1 MSMCYITCRII
12 DACLRENVFGILNN
26 ALAVETPAQIH
37 EGPDVICLLL
47 RIGQRDLLLP
57 VRTTRY
63 MQFWRGISDYW
74 FEKQLDKWEKRSG
87 YTNWLALLGA
97 DEDEDTRK
105 ALRDYSQEV
114 DTAVLHRQ
122 YCHQAYQDQI
132 EHLGQKV
139 TDISQW
145 QHRMLFG
152 EQVAAFQDHP
162 YYPTARAKSGFDEL
176 ALRLYAPEFAPS
188 FQLRWLAVRRTD
200 VTQTSQVPACWPSF
214 FETGLPADL
223 AVSHQLLPVHPL
235 TWDALTN
242 LPLSIVRAPN
252 AALTVRPT
260 LSVRTVMVENAPQ
273 VHIKLPLT
281 MRSLGNKNVRL
292 IKASTLYDGHRFSRL
307 LMAIEG
313 QDPALNGRYQ
323 HCDEQHGAHI
333 GEEKQL
339 AYIVRRYPQSVCENI
354 TSSLVPV
361 AALASEMP
369 DGRLY
374 LQHLIDAFYDGNVD
388 AWLKEYLDLM
398 IGVHLRLW
406 LVYGIAL
413 EANQQNAVLV
423 FDCEQALTL
432 LMKDNDAARL
442 WPARFCRA
450 MPGCSDD
457 ITKFIDGRILVDDEL
472 ALAQMFTTITL
483 QLNIAAILE
492 AMIEK
497 SLTSREEVY
506 GTLQTIITRS
516 LNKLAEEGVEV
527 AYAEQHLLE
536 SELLYVKYLLS
547 AGSLM
552 TKQRSGAADINKFY
566 GLSAPNFLRV
576 T

>member
-1 MSMCYITCRII
+1 MCYITCRII
-12 DACLRENVFGILNN
+12 DACLRENVFGLLDN
-26 ALAVETPAQIH
+26 AVAIEAPAQIQKD
-37 EGPDVICLLL
+37 PDVTWLLL
-47 RIGQRDLLLP
+47 KIGQRELLLP
-57 VRTTRY
+57 VRPTRY

-74 FEKQLDKWEKRSG
+74 FEKQLGRWEKRSG

-97 DEDEDTRK
+97 GEDEATQK
-105 ALRDYSQEV
+105 VIRDYCQEA
-114 DTAVLHRQ
+114 DTAVLHRRH
-122 YCHQAYQDQI
+122 CHQAYQDQI

-139 TDISQW
+139 TNISQW

-162 YYPTARAKSGFDEL
+162 YYPTARAKSGFDEV

-214 FETGLPADL
+214 SDTGLPADL
-223 AVSHQLLPVHPL
+223 AVSHQLFPVHPL

-242 LPLSIVRAPN
+242 LPQGVVRAPN
-252 AALTVRPT
+252 AVLTVRPT
-260 LSVRTVMVENAPQ
+260 LSVRTVMVESEPQ
-273 VHIKLPLT
+273 FHIKLPLF

-307 LMAIEG
+307 LMAIAH
-313 QDPALNGRYQ
+313 QDHTLTGRYQ

-339 AYIVRRYPQSVCENI
+339 AYIVRRYPQSVCDNNRNC
-354 TSSLVPV
+354 LVPV

-374 LQHLIDAFYDGNVD
+374 LQDLIDAFYDGNVD

-398 IGVHLRLW
+398 VGVHLRLW

-442 WPARFCRA
+442 WPARFCGA
-450 MPGCSDD
+450 MPSCSADLAQ
-457 ITKFIDGRILVDDEL
+457 FIDTRILVDDEL
-472 ALAQMFTTITL
+472 PLAQMFTTITL
-483 QLNIAAILE
+483 QLNITAIFE
-492 AMIEK
+492 VMIDK
-497 SLTSREEVY
+497 SLVLRENVY
-506 GTLQTIITRS
+506 GALQQTIART
-516 LNKLAEEGVEV
+516 LNALAEEGVEV
-527 AYAEQHLLE
+527 AYAKQHLLE

-552 TKQRSGAADINKFY
+552 TKRRSGAADINKFY

-576 T
+576 R